1 MNIRQWITLCES
13 EDQILPI
20 TVADE
25 RATDIYTDL
34 DTCERVIWEKT
45 NIIDTYEL
53 NEVGL
58 GEDVNGVYG
67 IHITGDT
74 EFWFTRLV
82 KDYDRDPLAYVIE
95 IKCLDTDVKYVR
107 TLTKDDNDRD
117 EDEDDNEDD
126 ELDQPF

>member
-58 GEDVNGVYG
+58 GEDVTGAPVLLKVCTDGGIVGCYG
-67 IHITGDT
+67 
-74 EFWFTRLV
+74 
-82 KDYDRDPLAYVIE
+82 
-95 IKCLDTDVKYVR
+95 
-107 TLTKDDNDRD
+107 
-117 EDEDDNEDD
+117 
-126 ELDQPF
+126 